1 MHIKH
6 AILAVLFIV
15 LSFLSTAVS
24 PRDIQ
29 RHAIVIAHKGTAFS
43 PDKPSYLTK
52 DNFDYQI
59 ININQFR
66 SPRSRAAPNIL

>member
-29 RHAIVIAHKGTAFS
+29 RHAIVIAHKGTTFS
-43 PDKPSYLTK
+43 LNSQTLKEKITL
-52 DNFDYQI
+52 I
-59 ININQFR
+59 INYLI
-66 SPRSRAAPNIL
+66 